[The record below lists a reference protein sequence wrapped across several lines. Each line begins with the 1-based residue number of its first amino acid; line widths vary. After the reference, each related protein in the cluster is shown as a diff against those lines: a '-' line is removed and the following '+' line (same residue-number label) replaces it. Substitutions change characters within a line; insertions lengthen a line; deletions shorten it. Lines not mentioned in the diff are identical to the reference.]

1 MKEPKLNLALIP
13 HLTCLNTIPEHAWK
27 SLSTYW
33 NTNSW
38 FECQKFQTR
47 CGQGL
52 GIWILNNPPEWFL
65 CGCSQSHTHF
75 EKQSLCV
82 DIIGHFLS
90 LNTSLGCYDTFFPL
104 VLWAFSVCCSPFSPS
119 PARVNAPDSVLDL
132 LPLRSVPMSPS
143 TCSTPTRADGSQP
156 CPSGASFLGRVTE
169 QHEVLSEQWWTT
181 AQALDKTVK
190 QVTLIL
196 VPIAPHHPWSFLLP
210 IRSLCFAAF

>member
-13 HLTCLNTIPEHAWK
+13 HLTCLNTIPEHTWK

-104 VLWAFSVCCSPFSPS
+104 VLWAFSVCCSPFLPLLLESMPQTLSLTFSLCGLSPWAHPLAALQLGQMVPNLALLVPASWGESQSSMKCSQNSDELQPRPWTKLWSRWHWSWCPS
-119 PARVNAPDSVLDL
+119 PHTTLGLS
-132 LPLRSVPMSPS
+132 S
-143 TCSTPTRADGSQP
+143 
-156 CPSGASFLGRVTE
+156 CP
-169 QHEVLSEQWWTT
+169 
-181 AQALDKTVK
+181 
-190 QVTLIL
+190 
-196 VPIAPHHPWSFLLP
+196 
-210 IRSLCFAAF
+210 